1 MNSAIRSEHLVGTLS
16 RLNYIVSLSKDFV
29 FGHPTTDTDLT
40 IHAPNYLTTP
50 ITENGSGPIN
60 HFGGV
65 AIVRFSKV
73 NQTWPITVTSKCGPI
88 SVHSS
93 SLRIWWYP
101 WMWRLFL
108 LAGELISFCR
118 SRSQFT
124 GPDGKTCGRK
134 SHKKKNK
141 TKKNYQL
148 GLGYADVEKLS
159 ASARVSDTRGGT
171 RNETMAP
178 TATRQKAT
186 FQMESCLIPGWKCC
200 KHATKVREGTPRGV
214 RVLRQYGG

>member
-1 MNSAIRSEHLVGTLS
+1 MNSAIKSEHLVGTLS

-73 NQTWPITVTSKCGPI
+73 NQTWPITVTSKCGPF

-93 SLRIWWYP
+93 SLRI
-101 WMWRLFL
+101 
-108 LAGELISFCR
+108 
-118 SRSQFT
+118 
-124 GPDGKTCGRK
+124 
-134 SHKKKNK
+134 
-141 TKKNYQL
+141 
-148 GLGYADVEKLS
+148 
-159 ASARVSDTRGGT
+159 
-171 RNETMAP
+171 
-178 TATRQKAT
+178 
-186 FQMESCLIPGWKCC
+186 
-200 KHATKVREGTPRGV
+200 
-214 RVLRQYGG
+214 